1 MLKFSH
7 LISEIEY
14 ILDQYVY
21 LMWPK
26 LFLSKTIIRS
36 IKYFIIEH
44 VLESR
49 KCGI

>member
-14 ILDQYVY
+14 ILNQYAH
-21 LMWPK
+21 LMWQK
-26 LFLSKTIIRS
+26 MFLSKTIIIS
-36 IKYFIIEH
+36 IMYFIIEH